1 MWVSPTA
8 EQFLADVAALP
19 TKATAIDLS
28 TLPMNN
34 SVPMNIATPNNPN
47 TIIIL
52 KGCGG
57 DDHAASDQLAR
68 IANRQNIIYDA
79 GGWALPLEATD
90 FKVVFSDGYPV
101 YPVNFGRQTTL
112 TYSRTIAAGEYATVC
127 LPRELPVPDGL
138 EAYELSAATSTA
150 IEFVKATGL
159 SLRPYVPYVVR
170 NVSGADVT
178 LKIDGTKGN
187 VELARGVGELTVT
200 KDGVSLTGNFR
211 QLTAADS
218 EGRAALRKNGT
229 VAWLSSGTVAVGA
242 FQAYLSGLTDI
253 QSKTLSFGGDIV
265 TGITEVE
272 GRSRSTDGTVYNL
285 SGQRVAKPSTGVY
298 IRNGKKMIVR

>member
-1 MWVSPTA
+1 M
-8 EQFLADVAALP
+8 
-19 TKATAIDLS
+19 
-28 TLPMNN
+28 
-34 SVPMNIATPNNPN
+34 
-47 TIIIL
+47 
-52 KGCGG
+52 
-57 DDHAASDQLAR
+57 
-68 IANRQNIIYDA
+68 
-79 GGWALPLEATD
+79 
-90 FKVVFSDGYPV
+90 
-101 YPVNFGRQTTL
+101 
-112 TYSRTIAAGEYATVC
+112 
-127 LPRELPVPDGL
+127 
-138 EAYELSAATSTA
+138 
-150 IEFVKATGL
+150 
-159 SLRPYVPYVVR
+159 PYVVR

-211 QLTAADS
+211 QLTASDS

-265 TGITEVE
+265 T
-272 GRSRSTDGTVYNL
+272 
-285 SGQRVAKPSTGVY
+285 PSTGVY